1 MMSPYD
7 SRFDAEWKRCAP
19 LMQATMDYHE
29 SIEELSNIRRK
40 VEDSKM
46 QFWPASDSVVVTC
59 IVETSKRRILDI
71 VVLGGKESTIAT
83 MAPEIEHWA
92 KAVGCVA
99 IRFDGR
105 PGWQRLFP
113 ARSGY
118 RAITVTMEKEL

>member
-1 MMSPYD
+1 MDPDDPLFESTW
-7 SRFDAEWKRCAP
+7 ARCAP

-29 SIEELSNIRRK
+29 SVEELSNIKRK
-40 VEDSKM
+40 VQSWQM
-46 QFWPASDSVVVTC
+46 QFWPATDSVVVTC

-71 VVLGGKESTIAT
+71 VVLGGKESTIAQ

-92 KAVGCVA
+92 KNVGCVA